1 MEKQTIDIE
10 ANPDSGVFDKKGCKM
25 TLWVSYTHTWID
37 TFGKPRN
44 NQTYYLKFKAEEKDY
59 DGISTEL
66 PRAFELIE
74 NIYKNDRKFKT
85 LALYLNWNRG
95 KTHPDKTIENP
106 MVFKIVNKNGN
117 LEFTVAKLAGDEN
130 GNAEMYIREQFER
143 INEIHHSV

>member
-1 MEKQTIDIE
+1 MEKLKINIE
-10 ANPDSGVFDKKGCKM
+10 SNPDSGVFDKKGTKM
-25 TLWVSYTHTWID
+25 TLWVSYQHTWID
-37 TFGKPRN
+37 TNGISRH
-44 NQTYYLKFKAEEKDY
+44 NQTYYLKFKSDDKDY

-74 NIYKNDRKFKT
+74 SIYKAERKFKT
-85 LALYLNWNRG
+85 VILYMNWNRG

-106 MVFKIVNKNGN
+106 IVFKIVNKNGN

-130 GNAEMYIREQFER
+130 GNAELYIREQFER